1 MHRRATQREPQED
14 HLASSAPAKNT
25 DWESIRIFLE
35 IARCGSI
42 RAAATHLGISFSAV
56 RRSVVALEQRLGTLL
71 MTRHTGGIRLTAEG
85 ERIADAARQ
94 MEVASF
100 GIVRTS
106 ESISAQISGDVK
118 ISVTEGTGTF
128 WMIPRLVELQR
139 AYPGLVIQ
147 FNCTMTPADV
157 SNLEADVSVQLRRP
171 SSPDLK
177 ITRLG
182 RLHTMPFAAQSYI
195 DLFGMPQSLEDM
207 GRHRYAL
214 HVSEQTQAKQLFT
227 KLFPDKPWSGLVAL
241 TANTASAHLWAISKG
256 IGIGWLPTYAHLIG
270 GRIVPI
276 EAGPRF
282 QLDVWL
288 AYHPD
293 VTKIARVRRV
303 IDWIKESFDSKKF
316 PWFGDTFIHP
326 YDLPK
331 SYLGEPLIN
340 LFEGFVQHDMMQPN
354 ELPEFREFTEAPSI
368 SILKPKARTS

>member
-1 MHRRATQREPQED
+1 MHRLTTQREPRVD
-14 HLASSAPAKNT
+14 HSDLGAPGKNA

-35 IARCGSI
+35 IVRSGSF
-42 RAAATHLGISFSAV
+42 RAAADRLGISFSAV
-56 RRSVVALEQRLGTLL
+56 RRRVVALERSLGTLL

-94 MEVASF
+94 MEIASHD
-100 GIVRTS
+100 IVRTN
-106 ESISAQISGDVK
+106 ESISAQISGNVK
-118 ISVTEGTGTF
+118 ISATEGTGTF
-128 WMIPRLVELQR
+128 WLIPRLVEIQR
-139 AYPGLVIQ
+139 AYPGLLID
-147 FNCTMTPADV
+147 FNCTMNPADV

-195 DLFGMPQSLEDM
+195 DLFGLPKSVEEM
-207 GRHRYAL
+207 GRHRYSL
-214 HVSEQTQAKQLFT
+214 HVSEQTQAKKLFT
-227 KLFPDKPWSGLVAL
+227 DLFPGREWSGLVAM
-241 TANTASAHLWAISKG
+241 TTNTASAHLWSISKG

-316 PWFGDTFIHP
+316 PWFGEEFIHP

-331 SYLGEPLIN
+331 SYMGEPLIN
-340 LFEGFVQHDMMQPN
+340 LFEGFVQHNSLQPN
-354 ELPEFREFTEAPSI
+354 DFPGFGNFQ
-368 SILKPKARTS
+368 KPYAV

>member
-1 MHRRATQREPQED
+1 MHRPATQREPRAD
-14 HLASSAPAKNT
+14 HSDLGAPGKNA

-35 IARCGSI
+35 IVRSGSF
-42 RAAATHLGISFSAV
+42 RAAADRLGMSFSAV
-56 RRSVVALEQRLGTLL
+56 RRRVVALERSLGTLL

-85 ERIADAARQ
+85 ERIAAAARQ
-94 MEVASF
+94 MEIASHD
-100 GIVRTS
+100 IVRTN
-106 ESISAQISGDVK
+106 ESISAQISGNVK
-118 ISVTEGTGTF
+118 ISATEGTGTF
-128 WMIPRLVELQR
+128 WLIPRLVEIQR
-139 AYPGLVIQ
+139 AYPGLLID
-147 FNCTMTPADV
+147 FNCTMNPADV

-171 SSPDLK
+171 LSPDLK

-195 DLFGMPQSLEDM
+195 DLFGLPKSIEEM
-207 GRHRYAL
+207 GRHRYSL
-214 HVSEQTQAKQLFT
+214 HVSEQTQAKKLFT
-227 KLFPDKPWSGLVAL
+227 DLFPGRDWSGLVAM
-241 TANTASAHLWAISKG
+241 TANTASAHLWSISKG

-316 PWFGDTFIHP
+316 PWFGDAFIHP

-331 SYLGEPLIN
+331 SYMGEPLIN
-340 LFEGFVQHDMMQPN
+340 LFEGFVQHNSLQPN
-354 ELPEFREFTEAPSI
+354 DFPGFGNFQ
-368 SILKPKARTS
+368 KPYAV